1 MNHFGIQE
9 WYCAKHTVIL
19 RKRNSC
25 PGLAGSDEHE
35 GDELKAKA
43 CEHDTEVKLKHR
55 RGNSI
60 TRLQLLQANAGTKN
74 LPGEKSDIQ
83 NDTGDQAG
91 REVQEGDGKKN
102 KEHVKEDNEDMVVRE
117 IL

>member
-1 MNHFGIQE
+1 MQVPRTYQE
-9 WYCAKHTVIL
+9 K
-19 RKRNSC
+19 
-25 PGLAGSDEHE
+25 
-35 GDELKAKA
+35 
-43 CEHDTEVKLKHR
+43 
-55 RGNSI
+55 
-60 TRLQLLQANAGTKN
+60 
-74 LPGEKSDIQ
+74 KSDIQ